1 MNVITDEHKINRL
14 LTRGVATVYPTT
26 EKLRELLMSGKRLRL
41 YNGIDPT
48 APFLHIGH
56 AMQLRKLREF
66 QDLGHE
72 VIMLIGSF
80 TAMIGDPTDKLAT
93 RKQLTKQ
100 EVLANAATYKKQAS
114 KILKFSGDN
123 AAKVMFND
131 KWLGKMNFGDVM
143 QLASHFTVQQMLER
157 DMFDRR
163 FMGEI
168 ECPHCGNVFAS
179 NAKIMNKTIRSNP
192 KLADLGVSV
201 PEVSTGI
208 TEMWD
213 PKCGKAFLSKED
225 QEALKKLREEDP
237 KEAPSFLFTKYG
249 RYMRPS
255 KPIYLH
261 EFMYPLMQ
269 GYDSV
274 AMDVDLEVGGNDQTF
289 NMLAGRTLM
298 REMKQKEKFVLAIS
312 LLTNSEGKKMS
323 KSEGGVIALTDSPE
337 DMFGKIMA
345 MDDSMIAPYFKLATD
360 LEDDEIAAVESAIA
374 GGMNP
379 RDAKMHLAE
388 TVVEMYHNK
397 SKAKAAKKH
406 FLQVFSNKEMPDVIP
421 ELSLGGRTLTIVEI
435 LVEAEFAPSK
445 GEAKRLIEQ
454 AGVKIGSEVVN
465 DPMLNVSPRTDEV
478 IVQKGKR
485 FFVKL
490 LP

>member
-14 LTRGVATVYPTT
+14 LTRGVAAVYPTA

-93 RKQLTKQ
+93 RKQLTKA

-123 AAKVMFND
+123 AAKIMFND
-131 KWLGKMNFGDVM
+131 KWLAKMSFADVVE
-143 QLASHFTVQQMLER
+143 LASHFTVQQMMER
-157 DMFDRR
+157 DMF
-163 FMGEI
+163 E
-168 ECPHCGNVFAS
+168 
-179 NAKIMNKTIRSNP
+179 KRS
-192 KLADLGVSV
+192 A
-201 PEVSTGI
+201 E
-208 TEMWD
+208 
-213 PKCGKAFLSKED
+213 
-225 QEALKKLREEDP
+225 Q
-237 KEAPSFLFTKYG
+237 
-249 RYMRPS
+249 

-261 EFMYPLMQ
+261 EFFYPLMQ

-345 MDDSMIAPYFKLATD
+345 MDDSMIIPYFTLATD
-360 LEDDEIAAVESAIA
+360 LNDDEIAAVESAIA

-388 TVVEMYHNK
+388 TVVEMYYNK

-406 FLQVFSNKEMPDVIP
+406 FLQVFSKKEMPDVIP
-421 ELSLGGRTLTIVEI
+421 ELSLGGRTLTIVEV
-435 LVEAEFAPSK
+435 LVEAGFAPSK

-454 AGVKIGSEVVN
+454 GGVKIGSEVVS
-465 DPMLNVSPRTDEV
+465 DPMLNVSPRTNEV

>member
-1 MNVITDEHKINRL
+1 MNVITDEQKIDRL
-14 LTRGVATVYPTT
+14 LTRGVAAVYPTA

-48 APFLHIGH
+48 APFMHIGH

-93 RKQLTKQ
+93 RKQLTKA

-114 KILKFSGDN
+114 KILKFSGSN
-123 AAKVMFND
+123 SAKLMFND
-131 KWLGKMNFGDVM
+131 KWLAKMSFADVVD
-143 QLASHFTVQQMLER
+143 LSSHFTVQQMMER
-157 DMFDRR
+157 DMFQ
-163 FMGEI
+163 
-168 ECPHCGNVFAS
+168 
-179 NAKIMNKTIRSNP
+179 KRS
-192 KLADLGVSV
+192 A
-201 PEVSTGI
+201 E
-208 TEMWD
+208 
-213 PKCGKAFLSKED
+213 
-225 QEALKKLREEDP
+225 Q
-237 KEAPSFLFTKYG
+237 
-249 RYMRPS
+249 

-261 EFMYPLMQ
+261 EFFYPLMQ

-298 REMKQKEKFVLAIS
+298 REMKQKEKYVLTIS
-312 LLTNSEGKKMS
+312 LLTNSDGKKMS
-323 KSEGGVIALTDSPE
+323 KSEGGIIALNDAPE

-345 MDDSMIAPYFKLATD
+345 MDDSMIVPYFELTTD
-360 LEDDEIAAVESAIA
+360 LEDDEITAVESAIA

-379 RDAKMHLAE
+379 RDAKMRLAE
-388 TVVEMYHNK
+388 TVVAMYH
-397 SKAKAAKKH
+397 SAKAAKEAKKH
-406 FLQVFSNKEMPDVIP
+406 FTQVFSNKEMPDVIP
-421 ELSLGGRTLTIVEI
+421 ELSMGGRNMTIVDA
-435 LVEAEFAPSK
+435 LVEAGFASSN
-445 GEAKRLIEQ
+445 GDAKRLIQEG
-454 AGVKIGSEVVN
+454 AVKIDATVIS
-465 DPMLNVSPRTDEV
+465 DPMTQVAPQVGGSIL
-478 IVQKGKR
+478 QKGKR